1 MLQSVSIVNFEHVI
15 AGWAIICSAD
25 YTVVNS
31 SISLVNMS
39 HTFIDMIRLLYL
51 KLCLK
56 KKTLWPLFMDGV
68 QLPQGYRGTSRRQ
81 FTFYHQVPRK
91 SWYSFDRPPKDQRLS
106 QPWSHPVVLNTRTL
120 AWESSALTT
129 RPSLH
134 KFTM

>member
-56 KKTLWPLFMDGV
+56 KKNFMAPFYGWGSTASRLQRHFEETV
-68 QLPQGYRGTSRRQ
+68 YFLP
-81 FTFYHQVPRK
+81 P
-91 SWYSFDRPPKDQRLS
+91 
-106 QPWSHPVVLNTRTL
+106 
-120 AWESSALTT
+120 SS
-129 RPSLH
+129 
-134 KFTM
+134 

>member
-15 AGWAIICSAD
+15 AGWDIICSAD

-56 KKTLWPLFMDGV
+56 KKNFMAPFYGWGSTASRLQRHFEETV
-68 QLPQGYRGTSRRQ
+68 YFLP
-81 FTFYHQVPRK
+81 P
-91 SWYSFDRPPKDQRLS
+91 
-106 QPWSHPVVLNTRTL
+106 
-120 AWESSALTT
+120 SS
-129 RPSLH
+129 
-134 KFTM
+134 

>member
-39 HTFIDMIRLLYL
+39 DTFIDMIRLLYL

-56 KKTLWPLFMDGV
+56 KKKLYGPFLWMGFNCLKATEPPRGDSLLFTTKF
-68 QLPQGYRGTSRRQ
+68 LESPGTHLIDLRRI
-81 FTFYHQVPRK
+81 K
-91 SWYSFDRPPKDQRLS
+91 G
-106 QPWSHPVVLNTRTL
+106 
-120 AWESSALTT
+120 
-129 RPSLH
+129 
-134 KFTM
+134 